1 MELVNLNCIRKI
13 CFVKKQKTDVYEWFE
28 TVTFSQWFKN
38 LFRRKENKLKNRYVR
53 YYHNGYYY
61 TKSEIKNIF
70 NLVSFVNPWG
80 QQCLYNISLP
90 KPKTSLV
97 EIKGADGVLDLS
109 EVLTGDILYNNR
121 VITLTFEM
129 MDDTDYYDLIS
140 NISNYRHGRIVT
152 ISLTNDEDYYY
163 VGRASI
169 SQWQC
174 IKRQGIIVITV
185 DAEPYKYAVTETT
198 MIVNVAN
205 QTKTITLQN
214 NRKRV
219 CPMLNVTG
227 TITLTINGVNYKLAE
242 GKQQLSNFRLV
253 EGNNVVK
260 VSGNGTLTITYRQ
273 GEL

>member
-1 MELVNLNCIRKI
+1 MLN
-13 CFVKKQKTDVYEWFE
+13 DV
-28 TVTFSQWFKN
+28 
-38 LFRRKENKLKNRYVR
+38 
-53 YYHNGYYY
+53 
-61 TKSEIKNIF
+61 IF
-70 NLVSFVNPWG
+70 NDEKSAYDEW
-80 QQCLYNISLP
+80 NIVLTKADIPLP
-90 KPKTSLV
+90 EPKTSLV

-121 VITLTFEM
+121 TITLTFEM

-140 NISNYRHGRIVT
+140 NISNYLHGRIVT

-169 SQWQC
+169 NQWQC

-185 DAEPYKYAVTETT
+185 DAEPYKYSVTETT

-205 QTKTITLQN
+205 QTKTITLPN
-214 NRKRV
+214 SRKRV
-219 CPMLNVTG
+219 CPKLNVTG

>member
-1 MELVNLNCIRKI
+1 MLN
-13 CFVKKQKTDVYEWFE
+13 DV
-28 TVTFSQWFKN
+28 
-38 LFRRKENKLKNRYVR
+38 
-53 YYHNGYYY
+53 
-61 TKSEIKNIF
+61 IF
-70 NLVSFVNPWG
+70 NDEKSAYDEW
-80 QQCLYNISLP
+80 NIVLTKADIPLP

-121 VITLTFEM
+121 TITLTFEM

-140 NISNYRHGRIVT
+140 DISNYLHGRIVT
-152 ISLTNDEDYYY
+152 ITLTNDEDYYY

-169 SQWQC
+169 NKWQC
-174 IKRQGIIVITV
+174 VKRKGTIVITV
-185 DAEPYKYAVTETT
+185 DAEPYKYSVTETT
-198 MIVNVAN
+198 IIVNVDN

-214 NRKRV
+214 SRKRV

>member
-1 MELVNLNCIRKI
+1 MLN
-13 CFVKKQKTDVYEWFE
+13 DV
-28 TVTFSQWFKN
+28 
-38 LFRRKENKLKNRYVR
+38 
-53 YYHNGYYY
+53 
-61 TKSEIKNIF
+61 IF
-70 NLVSFVNPWG
+70 NDEKSAYDEW
-80 QQCLYNISLP
+80 NIVLTKADIPLP

-121 VITLTFEM
+121 TITLTFEM

-140 NISNYRHGRIVT
+140 DITNYLHGRIVT
-152 ISLTNDEDYYY
+152 ITLTNDEDYYY

-185 DAEPYKYAVTETT
+185 DAEPYKYSVTETK

-214 NRKRV
+214 SRKRV

>member
-1 MELVNLNCIRKI
+1 MLN
-13 CFVKKQKTDVYEWFE
+13 DV
-28 TVTFSQWFKN
+28 
-38 LFRRKENKLKNRYVR
+38 
-53 YYHNGYYY
+53 
-61 TKSEIKNIF
+61 IF
-70 NLVSFVNPWG
+70 NDEKSAYDEW
-80 QQCLYNISLP
+80 NIVLTKADIPLP
-90 KPKTSLV
+90 EPKVSLV

-121 VITLTFEM
+121 TITLTFEM
-129 MDDTDYYDLIS
+129 MDDTDYYDLVS
-140 NISNYRHGRIVT
+140 NISNYLHGRIVT

-169 SQWQC
+169 NQWKC

>member
-1 MELVNLNCIRKI
+1 MLN
-13 CFVKKQKTDVYEWFE
+13 DV
-28 TVTFSQWFKN
+28 
-38 LFRRKENKLKNRYVR
+38 
-53 YYHNGYYY
+53 
-61 TKSEIKNIF
+61 IF
-70 NLVSFVNPWG
+70 NDEKSAYDEWNIVLTKAD
-80 QQCLYNISLP
+80 ISLP
-90 KPKTSLV
+90 KPETSLV

-121 VITLTFEM
+121 AITLTFEM

-140 NISNYRHGRIVT
+140 DISNYLHGRIVT
-152 ISLTNDEDYYY
+152 ITLTNDEDYYY

-169 SQWQC
+169 NKWQC
-174 IKRQGIIVITV
+174 VKRKGTIVITV
-185 DAEPYKYAVTETT
+185 DAEPYKYSVTETT

-214 NRKRV
+214 SRKRV

-242 GKQQLSNFRLV
+242 GKHQLSNFRLV
-253 EGNNVVK
+253 EGDNVIK
-260 VSGNGTLTITYRQ
+260 VIGNGTLTITYRQ

>member
-1 MELVNLNCIRKI
+1 MLN
-13 CFVKKQKTDVYEWFE
+13 DV
-28 TVTFSQWFKN
+28 
-38 LFRRKENKLKNRYVR
+38 
-53 YYHNGYYY
+53 
-61 TKSEIKNIF
+61 IF
-70 NLVSFVNPWG
+70 NDEKSAYDEWNIVLTKAD
-80 QQCLYNISLP
+80 ISLP
-90 KPKTSLV
+90 KPKASLV

-121 VITLTFEM
+121 TITLTFEM

-140 NISNYRHGRIVT
+140 DISNYLHGRIVT
-152 ISLTNDEDYYY
+152 ITLTNDEDYYY

-169 SQWQC
+169 NKWQC
-174 IKRQGIIVITV
+174 VKRKGTIVITV
-185 DAEPYKYAVTETT
+185 DAEPYKYSVTETT

-214 NRKRV
+214 SRKRV
-219 CPMLNVTG
+219 CPMLNITG

>member
-1 MELVNLNCIRKI
+1 MLN
-13 CFVKKQKTDVYEWFE
+13 DV
-28 TVTFSQWFKN
+28 
-38 LFRRKENKLKNRYVR
+38 
-53 YYHNGYYY
+53 
-61 TKSEIKNIF
+61 IF
-70 NLVSFVNPWG
+70 NDEKSAYDEWNIVLTKAD
-80 QQCLYNISLP
+80 ISLP

-121 VITLTFEM
+121 TITLTFEM
-129 MDDTDYYDLIS
+129 MDDADYYDLIS
-140 NISNYRHGRIVT
+140 DISNYLHGRIVT
-152 ISLTNDEDYYY
+152 ITLTNDEDYYY

-169 SQWQC
+169 NKWQC
-174 IKRQGIIVITV
+174 VKRKGTIVITV
-185 DAEPYKYAVTETT
+185 DAEPYKYSVTETT

-214 NRKRV
+214 SRKRV

-227 TITLTINGVNYKLAE
+227 TITLTINGVQYELAE

>member
-1 MELVNLNCIRKI
+1 MLN
-13 CFVKKQKTDVYEWFE
+13 DV
-28 TVTFSQWFKN
+28 
-38 LFRRKENKLKNRYVR
+38 
-53 YYHNGYYY
+53 
-61 TKSEIKNIF
+61 IF
-70 NLVSFVNPWG
+70 NDEKSAYDEW
-80 QQCLYNISLP
+80 NIVLTKADIPLP
-90 KPKTSLV
+90 EPKTSLV
-97 EIKGADGVLDLS
+97 EIKGADGLIDLS
-109 EVLTGDILYNNR
+109 EVLTGDICYNNR
-121 VITLTFEM
+121 PITLTFEM

-140 NISNYRHGRIVT
+140 DISNYLHGKKVT

-185 DAEPYKYAVTETT
+185 DAEPYKYSVTETT

-205 QTKTITLQN
+205 KTKTITLKN
-214 NRKRV
+214 SRKRV

-253 EGNNVVK
+253 EGNNVIK

>member
-1 MELVNLNCIRKI
+1 MLN
-13 CFVKKQKTDVYEWFE
+13 DV
-28 TVTFSQWFKN
+28 
-38 LFRRKENKLKNRYVR
+38 
-53 YYHNGYYY
+53 
-61 TKSEIKNIF
+61 IF
-70 NLVSFVNPWG
+70 NDEKSAYDEW
-80 QQCLYNISLP
+80 NIVLTKADIPLP

-121 VITLTFEM
+121 TITLTFEM

-140 NISNYRHGRIVT
+140 DISNYLHGKKVT

-169 SQWQC
+169 NKWQC
-174 IKRQGIIVITV
+174 VKRKGTIVITV
-185 DAEPYKYAVTETT
+185 DAEPYKYSVTETT

-214 NRKRV
+214 SRKRV

-260 VSGNGTLTITYRQ
+260 VNGNGTLTITYRQ

>member
-1 MELVNLNCIRKI
+1 MLN
-13 CFVKKQKTDVYEWFE
+13 DV
-28 TVTFSQWFKN
+28 
-38 LFRRKENKLKNRYVR
+38 
-53 YYHNGYYY
+53 
-61 TKSEIKNIF
+61 IF
-70 NLVSFVNPWG
+70 NDEKSAYDEW
-80 QQCLYNISLP
+80 NIVLTKADIPLP
-90 KPKTSLV
+90 EPKTSLV

-121 VITLTFEM
+121 TITLTFEM
-129 MDDTDYYDLIS
+129 MDDTDYYDLVS
-140 NISNYRHGRIVT
+140 NISNYLHGRIVT

-185 DAEPYKYAVTETT
+185 DAEPYKYSVTETT

-205 QTKTITLQN
+205 QTKTITLPN
-214 NRKRV
+214 SRKRV
-219 CPMLNVTG
+219 CPKLNVTG

-260 VSGNGTLTITYRQ
+260 VSGNGTLTISYRQ

>member
-1 MELVNLNCIRKI
+1 MLN
-13 CFVKKQKTDVYEWFE
+13 DV
-28 TVTFSQWFKN
+28 
-38 LFRRKENKLKNRYVR
+38 
-53 YYHNGYYY
+53 
-61 TKSEIKNIF
+61 IF
-70 NLVSFVNPWG
+70 NDEKSAYDEW
-80 QQCLYNISLP
+80 NIVLTKADIPLP
-90 KPKTSLV
+90 EPKVSLV

-121 VITLTFEM
+121 TITLTFEM

-140 NISNYRHGRIVT
+140 DISNYLHGRIVT
-152 ISLTNDEDYYY
+152 ITLTNDEDYYY

-169 SQWQC
+169 NKWQC
-174 IKRQGIIVITV
+174 VKRQGKIVISV
-185 DAEPYKYAVTETT
+185 DAEPYKYSFTETT

-214 NRKRV
+214 SRKRV

>member
-1 MELVNLNCIRKI
+1 MLN
-13 CFVKKQKTDVYEWFE
+13 DV
-28 TVTFSQWFKN
+28 
-38 LFRRKENKLKNRYVR
+38 
-53 YYHNGYYY
+53 
-61 TKSEIKNIF
+61 IF
-70 NLVSFVNPWG
+70 NDEKSAYDEW
-80 QQCLYNISLP
+80 NIVLTKADIPLP
-90 KPKTSLV
+90 EPKVSLV

-121 VITLTFEM
+121 TITLTFEM

-140 NISNYRHGRIVT
+140 DISNYLHGKKVT

-185 DAEPYKYAVTETT
+185 DAEPYKYSVTETT

-219 CPMLNVTG
+219 CPKLNVTG